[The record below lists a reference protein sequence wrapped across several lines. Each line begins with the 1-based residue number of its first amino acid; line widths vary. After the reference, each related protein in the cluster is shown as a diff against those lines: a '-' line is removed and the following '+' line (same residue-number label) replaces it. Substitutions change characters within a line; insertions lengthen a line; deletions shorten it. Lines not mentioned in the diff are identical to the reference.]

1 MRHFIALFSLF
12 LVFVGCSENASDMMD
27 TSRVDNPHHGDWQDA
42 ETPPIRFVLEQT
54 WGVED
59 GEPEEMLARI
69 GRMEIDAQGNIY
81 MLDGQAGTL
90 ASWDAEGNH
99 RWTIAGKGEGPGE
112 FQYAFS
118 MVFDGAESLYVFNQ
132 SGSRLDRFT
141 TSGEFQESTNTESF
155 GFSSLNGIGMLDANR
170 MVTSET
176 LWSVLGTGVRV
187 LSNESGSWALADS
200 FDVDQT
206 GDFDM
211 PEGVSSGPKIDMV
224 DGQIVNGHISHY
236 QFEFRAADGLVTK
249 TVTREFEGLV
259 RVGVGEDGNTTMI
272 ANFSQLNTPMPVGS
286 GYYLVEAWWPEKA
299 FDPDERVRL
308 MMAQRNGGTPLG
320 ESIQNLNTVDLYDG
334 AFNLLY
340 SLETPGRGHEAF
352 GRILTTDDQGRIYAV
367 TKADFPQIGR
377 YRVEITP
384 PE

>member
-1 MRHFIALFSLF
+1 MRHFIALFFLL
-12 LVFVGCSENASDMMD
+12 LVFVGCSENASDVME
-27 TSRVDNPHHGDWQDA
+27 TSRVDNPHHGDWQGA

-54 WGVED
+54 WGIED

-69 GRMEIDAQGNIY
+69 GQMEIDAKGNIY

-99 RWTIAGKGEGPGE
+99 RWMIAGKGEGPGE

-118 MVFDGAESLYVFNQ
+118 MVYDGVETLSVFNQ

-141 TSGEFQESTNTESF
+141 TSGEFQGSTDTESF

-176 LWSVLGTGVRV
+176 LWGVLGTGVRV
-187 LSNESGSWALADS
+187 LSNDSGSWALADS

-206 GDFDM
+206 GAFDM
-211 PEGVSSGPKIDMV
+211 PEGVSSGPTIDVV
-224 DGQIVNGHISHY
+224 DGQIVNGHTSHY
-236 QFEFRAADGLVTK
+236 RIEFRAADGLVTK

-320 ESIQNLNTVDLYDG
+320 ESIQNLSTLDLYDG

-340 SLETPGRGHEAF
+340 SLESPGRGHEAF
-352 GRILTTDDQGRIYAV
+352 GRILSTDAQGRIYAV